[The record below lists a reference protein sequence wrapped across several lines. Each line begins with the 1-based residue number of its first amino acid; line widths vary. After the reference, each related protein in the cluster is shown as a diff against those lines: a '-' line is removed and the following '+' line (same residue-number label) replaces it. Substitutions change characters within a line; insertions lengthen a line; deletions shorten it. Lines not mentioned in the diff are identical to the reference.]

1 MRSSTAALVV
11 LTQACAATAPDERS
25 TALASPW
32 LTPEPAPSGSSAVVV
47 PSPAVIA
54 TPTRSPRVDFDPD
67 AIVVSGPAGAMRR
80 FPGPGAEPA
89 AKTPPAPFEE
99 IASSLRERAQAIRR
113 CYARALQTDP
123 AISGKLSFRIAF
135 DAEGHVTAVEV
146 TSGEP
151 RSGELV
157 GCVQSVLR
165 GIVIQPS
172 EGPREITV
180 PLVFSPG

>member
-11 LTQACAATAPDERS
+11 LAQACAASAPAEPS
-25 TALASPW
+25 TSSASPW
-32 LTPEPAPSGSSAVVV
+32 LTREPPSAASSDVVAPPAAPAP
-47 PSPAVIA
+47 PP
-54 TPTRSPRVDFDPD
+54 PSPRVDFDAD

-80 FPGPGAEPA
+80 FPGPTAEPSA
-89 AKTPPAPFEE
+89 QARPAPVEE
-99 IASSLRERAQAIRR
+99 IASNLRARARDIRR
-113 CYARALQTDP
+113 CYERALQTDP

-157 GCVQSVLR
+157 DCVERVLR
-165 GIVIQPS
+165 TLVIPRG
-172 EGPREITV
+172 EGAREITV